1 MLLQLILN
9 CYLLKRGKR
18 RRRTN
23 DAIWSQIKIFRDNL
37 KQGSR
42 RIWIVLLSFFSCQ
55 VFKLFFHFNSFYL
68 VGVLI
73 HLNPAK
79 FICPC
84 PPNSIPT
91 RGTLTV
97 ENGKLLFTLSFCFY
111 SLQFGFEMLENV
123 FVVISNSYS
132 FLCYCR
138 MLAIYSIWMDAWM
151 VIKRVVVVVPPK
163 ILCLVFWT
171 HA

>member
-1 MLLQLILN
+1 MR
-9 CYLLKRGKR
+9 YDLKSKYSETTWNRAVDVFELFCCRSFHAKS
-18 RRRTN
+18 TN
-23 DAIWSQIKIFRDNL
+23 W
-37 KQGSR
+37 
-42 RIWIVLLSFFSCQ
+42 FSIST
-55 VFKLFFHFNSFYL
+55 F
-68 VGVLI
+68 GVLI